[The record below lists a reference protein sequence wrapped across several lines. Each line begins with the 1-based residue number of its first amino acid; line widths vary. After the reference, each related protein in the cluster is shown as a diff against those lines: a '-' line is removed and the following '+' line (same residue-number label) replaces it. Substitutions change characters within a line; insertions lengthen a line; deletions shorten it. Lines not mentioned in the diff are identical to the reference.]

1 MAEGGR
7 PNAGVGDANM
17 NLAELAAGPPLDL
30 AVVGGGIN
38 GCAIA
43 AEAARRGLR
52 VALFEQDD
60 FGFGTTW
67 RTTKL
72 IHGGLRYLE
81 HGDARLVFESLR
93 ERAWLLKTRPHLV
106 LPQRFV
112 FPIMPWTRRPA
123 WQLQAGLALYD
134 MLAMYR
140 GVPSHRRL
148 SEERLH
154 TLVPPLSGE
163 TRGGFTFFDAR
174 VIAPERL
181 ALDLALEGE
190 RDGAFI
196 QNHAP
201 VRRIEMRGGHVAA
214 IEVEA
219 DGNRV
224 TVPAKAVVNA
234 AGPWVDAVNAV
245 AEMPRRELLG
255 VTRGT
260 HVVFEAPPGMGR
272 DAVFSTARSDGRVIF
287 AVPQGG
293 LLLFGTTDERY
304 TGDPGDIRPT
314 VEDVDYLVDEAR
326 ALLPGLGLSR
336 EQIRYAY
343 AGLRPLQKVKGGPE
357 ASITRRHAVIDH
369 GKDVGAK
376 GLFSVVGGKL
386 STFRP
391 LADDVMK
398 AIGAPAVRAT
408 PAEPSREWRDVLAGS
423 GLPPKVMAHLRIYGP
438 SVRAVIEDS
447 NGILCEHA
455 HAVDGEVRHAVGEHA
470 TSLSDILMRRTGIAW
485 ASCRGLCCKERAAEI
500 AGSILGWDEA
510 EQRRQ
515 VAAFE
520 ADVARH
526 LPTAQS
532 LAAERNDDGQ
542 P

>member
-1 MAEGGR
+1 
-7 PNAGVGDANM
+7 M
-17 NLAELAAGPPLDL
+17 NLAELAAGPALD
-30 AVVGGGIN
+30 VVVIGGGIN
-38 GCAIA
+38 GCAIT

-112 FPIMPWTRRPA
+112 LPVLPWTRRPA
-123 WQLQAGLALYD
+123 WQLQMGLSLYD
-134 MLAMYR
+134 LLAMYR
-140 GVPSHRRL
+140 GVPSHRKL
-148 SEERLH
+148 SEARLH
-154 TLVPPLSGE
+154 ELAPALPAG
-163 TRGGFTFFDAR
+163 TRRGFTFFDAR
-174 VIAPERL
+174 AIAPERL
-181 ALDLALEGE
+181 AVELAMEGE
-190 RDGAFI
+190 RAGAFI
-196 QNHAP
+196 QNHAT
-201 VRRIEMRGGHVAA
+201 VRRIEVADGHVRSV
-214 IEVEA
+214 EVEA
-219 DGNRV
+219 SGERF
-224 TVPAKAVVNA
+224 TIQTKAVVNA

-245 AEMPRRELLG
+245 AEMPRRQLLG
-255 VTRGT
+255 VTKGT
-260 HVVFEAPPGMGR
+260 HIVFETGAAPGR
-272 DAVFSTARSDGRVIF
+272 DAVFSTARADGRVIF
-287 AVPQGG
+287 AVPQGD
-293 LLLFGTTDERY
+293 LLLVGTTDEHFS
-304 TGDPGDIRPT
+304 GDPGDIRPT
-314 VEDVDYLVDEAR
+314 TEDIDYLLEEAQ
-326 ALLPGLGLSR
+326 ALLPGLDLQR
-336 EQIRYAY
+336 DQIRYAY
-343 AGLRPLQKVKGGPE
+343 AGVRPLQKVGGGPE
-357 ASITRRHAVIDH
+357 SAITRRHAVIDH
-369 GKDVGAK
+369 GKDVGAA
-376 GLFSVVGGKL
+376 GLFSVIGGKL

-391 LADDVMK
+391 LANDVMK
-398 AIGAPAVRAT
+398 ALDAPSVHAT
-408 PAEPSREWRDVLAGS
+408 PPEPSREWRDVLAGS
-423 GLPPKVMAHLRIYGP
+423 GLPAKVMAHLRIYGP

-455 HAVDGEVRHAVGEHA
+455 HAIDGEIRHAVSEHA

-485 ASCRGLCCKERAAEI
+485 SSCRGLCCKERTAEI

-510 EQRRQ
+510 ERSRQ

-532 LAAERNDDGQ
+532 LAAEHDDDGQ

>member
-1 MAEGGR
+1 
-7 PNAGVGDANM
+7 M
-17 NLAELAAGPPLDL
+17 NLGEVAAGPPLDL
-30 AVVGGGIN
+30 AVIGGGIN
-38 GCAIA
+38 GCAIT
-43 AEAARRGLR
+43 AEAARRGLH

-112 FPIMPWTRRPA
+112 LPVLPWTRRPA
-123 WQLQAGLALYD
+123 WQVHAGLSLYD
-134 MLAMYR
+134 LLAMHG
-140 GVPSHRRL
+140 GVPPHRRL
-148 SEERLH
+148 SETRLH
-154 TLVPPLSGE
+154 ELMPALPRDTHD
-163 TRGGFTFFDAR
+163 GFSFFDAR
-174 VIAPERL
+174 AIAPERL
-181 ALDLALEGE
+181 ALELALEGE
-190 RDGAFI
+190 RGGAFI
-196 QNHAP
+196 QNHAA
-201 VRRIEMRGGHVAA
+201 VRRIEVREGHVAT

-219 DGNRV
+219 AGERV
-224 TVPAKAVVNA
+224 SIPVKAVINA
-234 AGPWVDAVNAV
+234 AGPWVDAVNAI
-245 AEMPRRELLG
+245 AEMPHRRLLG

-260 HVVFEAPPGMGR
+260 HVVFEPDTNIGR

-287 AVPQGG
+287 AVPQGDQ
-293 LLLFGTTDERY
+293 LLVGTTDERY
-304 TGDPGDIRPT
+304 EGDPGDIRPT
-314 VEDVDYLVDEAR
+314 GEDIDYLLDEVQ
-326 ALLPGLGLSR
+326 ALLPGLQLR
-336 EQIRYAY
+336 RDQIRYAY
-343 AGLRPLQKVKGGPE
+343 AGLRPLQKVGGGPE

-369 GKDVGAK
+369 GEDVGAE
-376 GLFSVVGGKL
+376 GLYSVVGGKL

-391 LADDVMK
+391 LANDAMK
-398 AIGAPAVRAT
+398 AIDAPALRAAAT
-408 PAEPSREWRDVLAGS
+408 EPSREWRDVLAGS
-423 GLPPKVMAHLRIYGP
+423 GLPPKVMAHLRMYGP

-455 HAVDGEVRHAVGEHA
+455 HAVDGEVKQAIGEHA

-485 ASCRGLCCKERAAEI
+485 ASCRGLCCKERAAEL
-500 AGSILGWDEA
+500 AGAILDWDVA
-510 EQRRQ
+510 ERSRQ

-520 ADVARH
+520 AEVARH

-532 LAAERNDDGQ
+532 LAEERNDDGQ